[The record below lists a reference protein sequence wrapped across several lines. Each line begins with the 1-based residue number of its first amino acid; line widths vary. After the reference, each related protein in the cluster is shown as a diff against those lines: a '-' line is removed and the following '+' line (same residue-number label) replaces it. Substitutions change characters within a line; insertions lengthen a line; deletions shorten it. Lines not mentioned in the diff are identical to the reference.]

1 MGDNSEK
8 VKKMV
13 LSEEAAK
20 DQLEILLDYYD
31 IDKNDIEIEQGPEAL
46 QTLMN
51 GLVRAIRKGRLE
63 ISLGEESKMVVTQN
77 LKFPPGDAKEIIY
90 GIVGQKAKMAMDRV
104 KSSREQERKCAFM
117 SSLAGLAPGG
127 VDKFVAVDMGTMD
140 RLATLFSMV

>member
-1 MGDNSEK
+1 MGGVAAK
-8 VKKMV
+8 TAVIV
-13 LSEEAAK
+13 ISEEAAK
-20 DQLEILLDYYD
+20 DQLGVLLDYYD

-63 ISLGEESKMVVTQN
+63 ISVGGENKLIVVQH
-77 LKFPPGDAKEIIY
+77 LKFPPGDVTEIPY

-104 KSSREQERKCAFM
+104 KASKEQERKCAFM